1 MNIDNIL
8 ASTNISTTWSMQI
21 ALVMITCNVLAIIIG
36 RYAIKVRNTA
46 ISIPISGITDLSLTE
61 LLATTSLGHIIGAG
75 AILGL
80 RSINLIS

>member
-8 ASTNISTTWSMQI
+8 TSTNTSTTWSMQI
-21 ALVMITCNVLAIIIG
+21 ALIMITCNVLVIIIG
-36 RYAIKVRNTA
+36 RYTIQVRNKA